1 MLEYQSMDTIYD
13 LNLKQTE
20 QMLAEYG
27 QKSYRAKQLY
37 SWLYRK
43 RADSFT
49 VMSDLPSSLTEELG
63 RRYTLEPVKEI
74 DRQVAK
80 DGTVKYL
87 FEMNDGASVEAVLMH
102 FHFGESLCV
111 SSQIGCNMGCTFCAS
126 GLLKKQRDLT
136 AGEMVGEVMYVQK
149 ELDREEKRINN
160 IVIMGTGEPFD
171 NYENVMRFCEIINSD
186 HGLAIGAR
194 HITISTCG
202 IVPRINDFAAG
213 HYQYN
218 LAVFMPTTGNSFYLD
233 KGYEGGNYA
242 TYVGEELPEFI
253 HKVFGFCESRENTLI
268 GGLSMGGYGAIR
280 NGLKYSYNFSKIG
293 MVSAALITEDI
304 VNYTDDENVLRS
316 KDFYE
321 SVFGDLNQIKNSDKD
336 PKYLIENTDN
346 VPEIFMACGDEDFLF
361 NKNVDFYEY
370 LDSKNLA
377 VEFIKDS
384 GEHTW
389 EFCDKYIKEFI
400 KRL

>member
-1 MLEYQSMDTIYD
+1 
-13 LNLKQTE
+13 
-20 QMLAEYG
+20 
-27 QKSYRAKQLY
+27 
-37 SWLYRK
+37 
-43 RADSFT
+43 
-49 VMSDLPSSLTEELG
+49 
-63 RRYTLEPVKEI
+63 
-74 DRQVAK
+74 
-80 DGTVKYL
+80 
-87 FEMNDGASVEAVLMH
+87 
-102 FHFGESLCV
+102 
-111 SSQIGCNMGCTFCAS
+111 
-126 GLLKKQRDLT
+126 
-136 AGEMVGEVMYVQK
+136 
-149 ELDREEKRINN
+149 
-160 IVIMGTGEPFD
+160 
-171 NYENVMRFCEIINSD
+171 
-186 HGLAIGAR
+186 
-194 HITISTCG
+194 
-202 IVPRINDFAAG
+202 
-213 HYQYN
+213 
-218 LAVFMPTTGNSFYLD
+218 
-233 KGYEGGNYA
+233 
-242 TYVGEELPEFI
+242 
-253 HKVFGFCESRENTLI
+253 
-268 GGLSMGGYGAIR
+268 
-280 NGLKYSYNFSKIG
+280 